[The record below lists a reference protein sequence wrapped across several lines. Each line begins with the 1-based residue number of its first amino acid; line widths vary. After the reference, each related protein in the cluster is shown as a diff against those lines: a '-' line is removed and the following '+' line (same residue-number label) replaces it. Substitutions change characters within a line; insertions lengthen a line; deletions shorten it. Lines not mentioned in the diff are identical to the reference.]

1 MLKLIPYTEQL
12 ISIGNQ
18 RHYEGQLV
26 WSDGKVA
33 YGWDYAPQQKKQEVS
48 NAPAGF
54 WVGEQGTVTAGISW
68 YKLANKALQLSNKIS
83 GGSKLNLQCYP
94 CYAQVR
100 DTGGYPPEYGAIY
113 TPNGAYTYNGAI
125 VAMDSDGSLLTYD
138 DYTLNFYSV
147 PSGQRQDT
155 HQLPL
160 YYAYVRLIVN
170 NQLLFDGWVYLS
182 IGKNNGEIN
191 QYYIYDLDNVQI
203 AHYYLYNDVWT
214 LDYNGQ
220 SYTGDDLLEKHYT
233 KPLLSVNCTQ
243 ILLQQLHSLDYAV
256 FDGIV
261 AVDGLRLTIDPTD
274 ARSDLITQ
282 HIRGD
287 DVRKLF
293 QLAKTDECYLTA
305 LTPDKDANG
314 NSLFTGQYY
323 ISYTSTLSGTGY
335 IVEETHYTGDYTI
348 TYGSTTL
355 TGSGIIG
362 YDDGGIQ
369 VYDTQGTL
377 IAKTNGSSGIIV
389 GAYSGPGTIEVTNV
403 VNVLDGIKV
412 YQLNADNTQGAIIAE
427 TTTTLSDINVYD
439 AQGQVIY
446 RGTGSINTSYLTPI
460 RSIKR
465 YKISAQNALQVV
477 QQYPQ
482 YWQAG
487 SDIKVDL
494 ANMNLLVTMQIQ
506 GVETVVTVS
515 NDPLSL
521 LTTQGFI
528 YAHGVHAWKNYAI
541 SQDGNL
547 IWHINEQQQQ
557 SSETYQGIENCFNLA
572 WLKTRWSS

>member
-1 MLKLIPYTEQL
+1 MLKLIPYTKQL

-26 WSDGKVA
+26 WSDGRVA
-33 YGWDYAPQQKKQEVS
+33 YGWDYAPQQQPQPKLGTTG
-48 NAPAGF
+48 GF
-54 WVGEQGTVTAGISW
+54 WIGEQGTVTAGISW

-100 DTGGYPPEYGAIY
+100 DTGGYPPEYGAVY

-125 VAMDSDGSLLTYD
+125 VAMDSDGSLITYD
-138 DYTLNFYSV
+138 DYTLNFYGV
-147 PSGQRQDT
+147 PNGQRQDT

-191 QYYIYDLDNVQI
+191 QYYLYNLDNVQI
-203 AHYYLYNDVWT
+203 AHYYLQNDVWT

-220 SYTGDDLLEKHYT
+220 QYTGDDILEKHYT
-233 KPLLSVNCTQ
+233 KPLLSVECTQ

-323 ISYTSTLSGTGY
+323 ISYTSTLTGTIFPVPSGGPSAEDVFSAEGVDELTITGTPTSMKANVKKFVLPDATE
-335 IVEETHYTGDYTI
+335 IVASLFQSDTNVEEVDAPNAVSAGSAAFSGASKLNKVVLPKVETLNNNVFASTVALKKIELPELTTI
-348 TYGSTTL
+348 NYSPFASSYAEEIYAPKLNTVSQNNFNGAKKLKKL
-355 TGSGIIG
+355 TVGNNLTISSS
-362 YDDGGIQ
+362 
-369 VYDTQGTL
+369 VNTQKAFYEMGKDV
-377 IAKTNGSSGIIV
+377 AKGSSEIDL
-389 GAYSGPGTIEVTNV
+389 EVTW
-403 VNVLDGIKV
+403 
-412 YQLNADNTQGAIIAE
+412 
-427 TTTTLSDINVYD
+427 S
-439 AQGQVIY
+439 
-446 RGTGSINTSYLTPI
+446 R
-460 RSIKR
+460 RSR
-465 YKISAQNALQVV
+465 
-477 QQYPQ
+477 
-482 YWQAG
+482 
-487 SDIKVDL
+487 
-494 ANMNLLVTMQIQ
+494 
-506 GVETVVTVS
+506 
-515 NDPLSL
+515 
-521 LTTQGFI
+521 
-528 YAHGVHAWKNYAI
+528 
-541 SQDGNL
+541 
-547 IWHINEQQQQ
+547 
-557 SSETYQGIENCFNLA
+557 
-572 WLKTRWSS
+572 